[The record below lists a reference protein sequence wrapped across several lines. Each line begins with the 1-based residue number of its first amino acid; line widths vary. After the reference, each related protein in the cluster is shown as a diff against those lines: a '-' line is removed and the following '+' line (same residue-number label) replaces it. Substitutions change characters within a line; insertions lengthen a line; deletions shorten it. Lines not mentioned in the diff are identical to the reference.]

1 MEIIQRTIYK
11 AKNGREFDSFEACK
25 QHEITLEIDDY
36 LNTEELYW
44 PEIEPWDVA
53 EYLVSNSKDFIKL
66 LQRLEDVE

>member
-11 AKNGREFDSFEACK
+11 ARNGREFDSIEECK
-25 QHEITLEIDDY
+25 EHEITLELDDY
-36 LNTEELYW
+36 LQSFLYW

-53 EYLVSNSKDFIKL
+53 EYLVNNSKYFITV

>member
-11 AKNGREFDSFEACK
+11 AKNGREFDSQKECE
-25 QHEITLEIDDY
+25 QHETTLEIEDC
-36 LNTEELYW
+36 LNTKELYW
-44 PEIEPWDVA
+44 DNIDPWDVA